1 MKRLCQEGDLLELEI
16 TKYKSTAVS
25 SAGALAFLILLLQGF
40 ALWSRCPRRAAKVDG
55 WMGEKLPRDSH
66 PS

>member
-1 MKRLCQEGDLLELEI
+1 MKRLCQEGDLLQLESM
-16 TKYKSTAVS
+16 KYKSTAVS
-25 SAGALAFLILLLQGF
+25 FGGALAFLILLLQGF
-40 ALWSRCPRRAAKVDG
+40 TLWSRCPRRATKVDG